1 MNKYGVIVA
10 AILPLSPL
18 VMAEPM
24 MYVPTGNTNEVV
36 IIDLKTDTIVGRIDE
51 LENAHGLSGSPNSE
65 YLVAG
70 SMQMPKMG
78 PSAAPEKPA
87 AVSEAEH
94 AAHHKSGMGGNVKSA
109 GKSYLSLIHLKHGH
123 VMRRFAVRG
132 LTHHTAISPDGKIA
146 VAVHSGLGGI
156 SIIDLD
162 KLSVLASIDTGEGA
176 NYAVFSDDGRRLYV
190 SNAGTNSITE
200 IDTRTWKR
208 TGEFK
213 AGKAPEHMVLGF
225 QGRFLYTAN
234 TGDASVS
241 AIDTKS
247 GVTRDTYAV
256 GQKPHGIDI
265 SADGRW
271 LFVASK
277 QDDLITRIDLPT
289 GEAKSVKLSPS
300 PYHLA
305 YLNGLNKLYVSSRRE
320 AKIWVIDPV
329 TLAVTN
335 TIALGRGVAH
345 QMVIRDE

>member
-1 MNKYGVIVA
+1 MDKYGVIFA

-36 IIDLKTDTIVGRIDE
+36 IIDLETDTIAGRIDG

-70 SMQMPKMG
+70 SMQMPQRGM
-78 PSAAPEKPA
+78 SVDTEKPV
-87 AVSEAEH
+87 AVSEKDH
-94 AAHHKSGMGGNVKSA
+94 AAHHKAADGGNVKSA
-109 GKSYLSLIHLKHGH
+109 GESHLSLIHLKHGH
-123 VMRRFAVRG
+123 VMRRVAVRG

-156 SIIDLD
+156 SVIDLD
-162 KLSVLASIDTGEGA
+162 KMSVLVSIDTGEGA
-176 NYAVFSDDGRRLYV
+176 NYAVFSNNGQRLYV
-190 SNAGTNSITE
+190 SNAGTNAITE
-200 IDTRTWKR
+200 IDTQTWKR

-225 QGRFLYTAN
+225 QGKLLYTAN

-247 GVTRDTYAV
+247 GVTRQTYAV

-277 QDDLITRIDLPT
+277 QDNSITRINLST
-289 GEAKSVKLSPS
+289 GEAKSAKLSPS

-305 YLNGLNKLYVSSRRE
+305 YLDRLKKLYVSSRKE

-329 TLAVTN
+329 TLAVKN